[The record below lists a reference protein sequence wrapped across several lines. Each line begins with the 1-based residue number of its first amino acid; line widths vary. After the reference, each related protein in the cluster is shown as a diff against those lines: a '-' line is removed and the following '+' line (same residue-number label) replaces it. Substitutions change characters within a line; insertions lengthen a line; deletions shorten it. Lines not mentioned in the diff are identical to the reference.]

1 MVACGGDDSGYLVAD
16 VCLRIKDPVFR
27 IYCLENFDLNN
38 DDMIFSEEAQ
48 LVREMEIEDMPINSL
63 AGIEYFRNLVQLS
76 VEEIPVYEVDLS
88 RNVYL
93 RKVDF
98 CGCENLYS
106 IILPENLFEIG
117 AEGFVDCNLSTITI
131 PKGVKVIG
139 EYAFAHSNR
148 LTAIYCKPTTPP
160 DTHDSI
166 LYGSDKVVIY
176 VPRASVNAYKTASGW
191 SYYADRIVGYDF

>member
-1 MVACGGDDSGYLVAD
+1 
-16 VCLRIKDPVFR
+16 
-27 IYCLENFDLNN
+27 
-38 DDMIFSEEAQ
+38 MIFSKEAK
-48 LVREMEIEDMPINSL
+48 LVREMEIADMPISSL

-76 VEEIPVYEVDLS
+76 VEEILVYGVDLS

-98 CGCENLYS
+98 YGCKNLSS

-131 PKGVKVIG
+131 PKGVKIIG
-139 EYAFAHSNR
+139 EYAFAWSNR

-160 DTHDSI
+160 DTYDSI
-166 LYGSDKVVIY
+166 LYRSGNVKIY